1 MSNLPNCPECNSEYT
16 YEDRSL
22 FICPEC
28 AHEWSTESEASSE
41 DVKVVKDANG
51 NILQDGDSV
60 TVIKDLKVKGSSSVL
75 KIGTKVKTS
84 VWWMAITILT
94 AKLMVWSNEAKI
106 RFVKRIKMQERRSR
120 GLLLSYVYNG
130 ANHTVPV
137 PLYTFTSPSPEAAE
151 PILVFPDFSTVNCKV
166 LDHMRAKL
174 PSTFS
179 TSFCNSI
186 TTASSEGIGA

>member
-28 AHEWSTESEASSE
+28 AHEWSTESEAVSSE
-41 DVKVVKDANG
+41 DIKIVKDANG

-94 AKLMVWSNEAKI
+94 AKLMVLE
-106 RFVKRIKMQERRSR
+106 Q
-120 GLLLSYVYNG
+120 
-130 ANHTVPV
+130 
-137 PLYTFTSPSPEAAE
+137 
-151 PILVFPDFSTVNCKV
+151 
-166 LDHMRAKL
+166 
-174 PSTFS
+174 
-179 TSFCNSI
+179 
-186 TTASSEGIGA
+186 